1 MQKDLGELSSLI
13 KQADVLLNQ
22 PVTESSPEFQVWK
35 TQVKRFLEQTYEP
48 CGTEVGSFNDIFFS
62 PLRADVQEN
71 EYVSQCK
78 KGIQT
83 AKGNL
88 EIYLKELGK
97 KQNLSNKNG
106 STNMS
111 LVLTKKNIEKI
122 ARDALVPE
130 INNMDLTKV
139 FIVHGHNGE
148 IKQKVARIVEKQ
160 GLEAIILDE
169 QVSGGQTIIEKLE
182 YYINEQG
189 VGAAICLFTADDTGK
204 ANKEEEQKPRARQN
218 VVFETGLCIGKLGRE
233 RIVVI
238 AENGIE
244 LPSDMQGVVYINNNW
259 EVKMLKELECMG
271 FKIDLNKMKI

>member
-1 MQKDLGELSSLI
+1 MNNLDKLKKLI
-13 KQADVLLNQ
+13 QQADELLTQN
-22 PVTESSPEFQVWK
+22 VTTSLPEFKAWHLN
-35 TQVKRFLEQTYEP
+35 VKRFLERTFGKES
-48 CGTEVGSFNDIFFS
+48 TELKSFKEEISFSFIPLIDFISFGSDDVVSSSSSQEDIKI
-62 PLRADVQEN
+62 
-71 EYVSQCK
+71 CK
-78 KGIQT
+78 KGITETKLILQT
-83 AKGNL
+83 YL
-88 EIYLKELGK
+88 EEIEEEL
-97 KQNLSNKNG
+97 NAHYADKNH
-106 STNMS
+106 N
-111 LVLTKKNIEKI
+111 NI
-122 ARDALVPE
+122 
-130 INNMDLTKV
+130 DLTKV

-244 LPSDMQGVVYINNNW
+244 LPSDMQGVVYINDNW
-259 EVKMLKELECMG
+259 EFGMLKELKNMSFE
-271 FKIDLNKMKI
+271 IDLNKI

>member
-13 KQADVLLNQ
+13 RQADDLLNQ

-62 PLRADVQEN
+62 PLRADVPKN

-130 INNMDLTKV
+130 INNMDLTQV

-148 IKQKVARIVEKQ
+148 IKQKVARLVEQ
-160 GLEAIILDE
+160 QNITAIILDE
-169 QVSGGQTIIEKLE
+169 QPNAGKTIIGKF
-182 YYINEQG
+182 EQHSN

-204 ANKEEEQKPRARQN
+204 ANKEKDYKPRARQN
-218 VVFETGLCIGKLGRE
+218 VVLETGFFMGKLGRE
-233 RIVVI
+233 RIVFI

-244 LPSDMQGVVYINNNW
+244 LPSDMKGVVYIDDNW